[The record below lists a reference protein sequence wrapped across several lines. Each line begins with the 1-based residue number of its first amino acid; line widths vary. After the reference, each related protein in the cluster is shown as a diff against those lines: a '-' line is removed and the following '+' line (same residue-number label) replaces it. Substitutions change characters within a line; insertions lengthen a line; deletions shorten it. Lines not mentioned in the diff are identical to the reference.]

1 MAPAVSAKHAV
12 YVGSFDPMSLGH
24 EDIVRRGAAMYER
37 VTVGIGINPEK
48 RPLFTCEER
57 LELVGKVLASYKNV
71 SIESFDGLA
80 VDFVRRCQAALM
92 IRGLRTLMDIESEF
106 TTCLANRVLA
116 PDIETVFLMA
126 GEKYAH
132 ISSTLIKQIAQ
143 MGHHDSAEKL
153 RAFVPQPFTQPLIDK
168 FTRRTP

>member
-1 MAPAVSAKHAV
+1 MVPDPDSRHAV

-24 EDIVRRGAAMYER
+24 EDIVRRGAAVFEQ

-48 RPLFTCEER
+48 RPLFSREER
-57 LELVGKVLASYKNV
+57 LDLVGQVLAAYKNV
-71 SIESFDGLA
+71 SVESFDGLA
-80 VDFVRRCQAALM
+80 VDFVRRCNAALM
-92 IRGLRTLMDIESEF
+92 LRGLRTLTDIETEF

-143 MGHHDSAEKL
+143 MGHQNIAEKL
-153 RAFVPQPFTQPLIDK
+153 RAFVPEPFIKPLIDK
-168 FTRRTP
+168 FSQRKP

>member
-1 MAPAVSAKHAV
+1 MAPALSAKHAV

-92 IRGLRTLMDIESEF
+92 IRGLRTLTDIETEF

-143 MGHHDSAEKL
+143 MGHHDIAEKL
-153 RAFVPQPFTQPLIDK
+153 RAFVPQPFIQPLIDK